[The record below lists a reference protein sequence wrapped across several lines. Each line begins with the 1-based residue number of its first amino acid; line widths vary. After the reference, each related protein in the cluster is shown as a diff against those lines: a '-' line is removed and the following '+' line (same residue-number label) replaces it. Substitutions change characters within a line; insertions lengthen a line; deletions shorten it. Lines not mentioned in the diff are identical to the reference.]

1 VELPSVEL
9 PSAEPPAAELPSV
22 EPPVVELPVV
32 ELPLGELAPAELVEP
47 GRGGPAPAAAAEQ
60 AVGRWEAAPAL
71 VGRAVAGSQGT
82 PSVADRCQ
90 VEAVAPEVD
99 AVPP

>member
-1 VELPSVEL
+1 VEPPSVELPSVE
-9 PSAEPPAAELPSV
+9 PPAV

-90 VEAVAPEVD
+90 VEAVTPQVE